1 MDVNALGV
9 ELIRDLCFVRKWTGP
24 PPENTLKSKKAEPT
38 AYDWAKLKTKVENS
52 ISIMT
57 LLGFYDVKSSSLQLE
72 EREKER
78 AAFATMQRPDF
89 DGSGGTKIQGDMHE
103 TWIDKLKKGWAQE
116 PLLPLVPV
124 GMKSLVSVHPFHI
137 GCVNGTKY
145 KCVTGPGSSDN
156 RTKI

>member
-1 MDVNALGV
+1 MYTP
-9 ELIRDLCFVRKWTGP
+9 RP
-24 PPENTLKSKKAEPT
+24 
-38 AYDWAKLKTKVENS
+38 
-52 ISIMT
+52 
-57 LLGFYDVKSSSLQLE
+57 SLQLE
-72 EREKER
+72 ERERER

-124 GMKSLVSVHPFHI
+124 GMKSLVSVHLFHI

>member
-1 MDVNALGV
+1 MLPSAQLPRQGV
-9 ELIRDLCFVRKWTGP
+9 GTRRKSVRNLYVRGILSLCIPKP
-24 PPENTLKSKKAEPT
+24 
-38 AYDWAKLKTKVENS
+38 
-52 ISIMT
+52 
-57 LLGFYDVKSSSLQLE
+57 SLQLE
-72 EREKER
+72 ERERER

-89 DGSGGTKIQGDMHE
+89 DGSGGAKIQGDMHE

-124 GMKSLVSVHPFHI
+124 GMKSLVSVHLFHI